1 MSTAVANREPRSV
14 GTWFRRGL
22 LEIYAKRWKICFRH
36 LWRECRAWPSERI
49 VPSLDLA
56 ETDNAI
62 ELRMDVPDMEA
73 KDIYIRVNG
82 NSVTI
87 SGETQR
93 KSERKRARPITGLNA
108 A

>member
-1 MSTAVANREPRSV
+1 MSGPGFAGSC
-14 GTWFRRGL
+14 
-22 LEIYAKRWKICFRH
+22 WKVCEEMEDLFSAH
-36 LWRECRAWPSERI
+36 FGESAGAWPSERI

-73 KDIYIRVNG
+73 KDIDIRVNG

-87 SGETQR
+87 SGEQKR
-93 KSERKRARPITGLNA
+93 RARGKGQDLSPG
-108 A
+108 